1 MYSFQMWLAFL
12 SHMIIKQS
20 TNTYFVLFRTHFL
33 LMLLTLNCFPAFL
46 LRNCDISNLG
56 CNHNTQRPWPRS
68 AWVSSWCRWKR
79 SLYINGRSH
88 WPWLASTAD
97 YSHGNY
103 QRVVSFFKRSV
114 LSVCLID
121 IRVKLDCGPVFWK
134 KGCLEVCIMHFII
147 VNLSINSTSTTNMVD
162 DITTTTTITER
173 FVA

>member
-103 QRVVSFFKRSV
+103 QRVVSFFQTKRSV
-114 LSVCLID
+114 CLSHRHSCEIGLWA
-121 IRVKLDCGPVFWK
+121 CF
-134 KGCLEVCIMHFII
+134 LEERMPWSMH
-147 VNLSINSTSTTNMVD
+147 NALYNCQLVD
-162 DITTTTTITER
+162 K
-173 FVA
+173 FN